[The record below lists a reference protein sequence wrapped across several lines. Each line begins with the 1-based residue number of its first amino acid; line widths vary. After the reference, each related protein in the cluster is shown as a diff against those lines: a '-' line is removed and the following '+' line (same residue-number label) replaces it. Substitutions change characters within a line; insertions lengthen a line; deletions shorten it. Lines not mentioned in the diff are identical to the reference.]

1 MTQTGKTATAVT
13 MIEKKAVQLR
23 HELKHTINRQD
34 DLELTGRL
42 RKLFR
47 HDRHADSHGIYRVS
61 SLYFDTPWDKA
72 LREKIDGVNRREKFR
87 LRYYNE
93 DLSFIR
99 LEKKF
104 KINGMCGKYTARLTL
119 PQARQLL
126 EGKIDFLLSGSHP
139 LLTELYS
146 KMKGQLL
153 APRTVVI
160 YDREAFLYPPGNVR
174 VTIDRNLRAGLREND
189 FLNPGQRHMDISEGL
204 AVLEVICAQFLP
216 DLVRMAVQ
224 VPCRQA
230 SAFSKYAACRKFN

>member
-1 MTQTGKTATAVT
+1 MAEAIMTQTGKTATAVT

-119 PQARQLL
+119 PLPMPPR
-126 EGKIDFLLSGSHP
+126 GKAISLVN
-139 LLTELYS
+139 
-146 KMKGQLL
+146 
-153 APRTVVI
+153 AP
-160 YDREAFLYPPGNVR
+160 
-174 VTIDRNLRAGLREND
+174 
-189 FLNPGQRHMDISEGL
+189 
-204 AVLEVICAQFLP
+204 
-216 DLVRMAVQ
+216 
-224 VPCRQA
+224 
-230 SAFSKYAACRKFN
+230 